1 MKAGCTRIFQGAKS
15 SSFSS
20 LGAAKCNGDGSSSK
34 NLADNAAKRAR
45 LKARMKHTVNY
56 PYSRLRKS
64 SAGLSAFTLTELLVV
79 IAIIGIL
86 AALLLTA
93 ISQAKGIALRI
104 QCANNVRQLG
114 QALQLFVGDNHVYPL
129 DQSEVL
135 DPAGYYLEWTRALN
149 HELGA
154 GYVPKPGR
162 DDYLDRGIWK
172 CPSAVHPNDLPLPIK
187 NADYISYGYNAR
199 GIWRLAETNSLGL
212 SARAVSGSAVSDSAV
227 LNPSEMLAV
236 GDGFEGHDHILVG
249 GASEMGRIYDLPNT
263 YKNDSNEAFLR
274 HRGKA
279 NVVFCDGHV
288 ESPTLQFLFEDTS
301 DAALVRWN
309 RDHQPHREK
318 LTP

>member
-1 MKAGCTRIFQGAKS
+1 MK
-15 SSFSS
+15 
-20 LGAAKCNGDGSSSK
+20 LAADFHNSK
-34 NLADNAAKRAR
+34 
-45 LKARMKHTVNY
+45 
-56 PYSRLRKS
+56 PRKS

-79 IAIIGIL
+79 IGIIGIL

-93 ISQAKGIALRI
+93 ISQAKGRVLRI

-114 QALQLFVGDNHVYPL
+114 QALQLFIGDNHVYPL

-135 DPAGYYLEWTRALN
+135 DPAGYHLDWTRALN

-212 SARAVSGSAVSDSAV
+212 SPRAVSGSAVSDSAV
-227 LNPSEMLAV
+227 LNPTEMLAV

-263 YKNDSNEAFLR
+263 YKDDSNEAFLR